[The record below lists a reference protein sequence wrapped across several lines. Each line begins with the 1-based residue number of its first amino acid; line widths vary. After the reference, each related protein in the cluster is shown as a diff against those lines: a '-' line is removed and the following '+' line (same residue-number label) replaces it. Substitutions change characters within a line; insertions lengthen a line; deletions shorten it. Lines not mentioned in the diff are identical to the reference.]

1 MYRVITGTEH
11 FLVLFEEQGDSV
23 TMHYIRLN
31 MVLIYNKFEKNNSRF
46 RWSFT
51 KWIHR
56 YFFNT
61 TGNDPKHILPARGQ
75 NKYLLWQGFGC
86 LDALMFWLWI
96 T

>member
-51 KWIHR
+51 K
-56 YFFNT
+56 
-61 TGNDPKHILPARGQ
+61 
-75 NKYLLWQGFGC
+75 
-86 LDALMFWLWI
+86 
-96 T
+96 